1 MGLISRVSSR
11 TYRFKMDLE
20 SRLERLERAIGE
32 KGENEENLP
41 LPTEVI
47 SEANKIIAETKN
59 SVDPTELRFSSLI
72 NKHENLTHTI
82 LHNDQAEV
90 QKHQGVVRLNAIHS
104 ELQALDIENVE
115 KELDKLKL
123 LEPMVEKS
131 RETFNKL
138 SEEQDKIESSGAADL
153 MNVLQDS
160 INSLSQQLVGMTQG
174 YAKEVREIN
183 DHFKRLEGKI
193 VEKERQLEAL
203 DSC

>member
-1 MGLISRVSSR
+1 MSIRW
-11 TYRFKMDLE
+11 T
-20 SRLERLERAIGE
+20 
-32 KGENEENLP
+32 LP
-41 LPTEVI
+41 LF
-47 SEANKIIAETKN
+47 N
-59 SVDPTELRFSSLI
+59 LRFSSLI

-138 SEEQDKIESSGAADL
+138 SEEQDKIESSGAVDL
-153 MNVLQDS
+153 MNELQDS

-203 DSC
+203 NSC